1 MAKKKFNFLVAG
13 KPYFTEYQFLTGA
26 QIKEL
31 AGIPVEYELY
41 MTAQHMRDVLI
52 KDADVVNFA
61 RPGVEKF
68 EARKPEEGVQIIV
81 NGTPISYDKEKI
93 SYEQLGKIVY
103 GGSISSQQGYTVVYK
118 DGPDQ
123 NPNGILSKGS
133 EVFVKHNMKFDVT
146 RTHLS

>member
-26 QIKEL
+26 QIKEM
-31 AGIPVEYELY
+31 AGVPIEYELY
-41 MTAQHMRDVLI
+41 MTAPHVRDILI
-52 KDADVVNFA
+52 KDSEIVNFA

-68 EARKPEEGVQIIV
+68 DIRKPEEGIYIIV
-81 NGTPISYDKEKI
+81 NGSPIPYNNDTI
-93 SYEQLGKIVY
+93 SYEQLGMIVY
-103 GGSISSQQGYTVVYK
+103 GGSISSQQGYTVAYK

-123 NPNGILSKGS
+123 NPSGVLSKGD